1 LVVIV
6 KGNDMSNI
14 SDEFARYAKAE
25 RRLCDE
31 AGPVLA
37 AIVQALEADA
47 GLRITEFR
55 VTVDWGKR
63 ANGSIAANCTIV
75 HARNASTSDGPDT
88 VGAAASTQPPGAGLS
103 LGQDQCLG

>member
-1 LVVIV
+1 
-6 KGNDMSNI
+6 MSNV

-37 AIVQALEADA
+37 AIVQTLQADV
-47 GLRITEFR
+47 GLCITEFR

-63 ANGSIAANCTIV
+63 SNGSIYANCTIV
-75 HARNASTSDGPDT
+75 HADNASTSDGHGPLT
-88 VGAAASTQPPGAGLS
+88 TANSTEPPGAGLS
-103 LGQDQCLG
+103 SGQDQCLG